1 MPGAFLEAR
10 AKLPDVFLL
19 HDPLPCIGFAVECIH
34 DPRPA
39 AILGDLDVTGW
50 AVLST

>member
-34 DPRPA
+34 DARLA
-39 AILGDLDVTGW
+39 AILGGVDIAG
-50 AVLST
+50 